1 MFKRTITAL
10 MILAAMLCLTAK
22 VDAAARYSKDDTW
35 LVYWYICGADNLEG
49 EAHFS
54 TLNIAELQEINM
66 PPNVKVLLLAGG
78 THVWNHPTIK
88 EQGDGIYLYGTNGL
102 EKLVDLEADMGNPD
116 TLAQFL
122 KYGEENFPA
131 DRRILIFQDHGGQS
145 GLCYDDKFAQEVKG
159 DDGQTYQI
167 YSFLTYD
174 SLKDTF
180 GAVYGESPA
189 DKPFELI
196 GFNACM
202 TGSYELANSIAD
214 FSRYM
219 MGSEPSSNPIG
230 YDIRDMFDTLANNP
244 AVDGAQLG
252 KVLCDGSIK
261 RLDFIDKE
269 YGYDLKVGN
278 AFSVINLDKM
288 PELRTAYEN
297 YFDEAVRRADKD
309 NGFSAAFARA
319 AESRNADRYSNTYTD
334 LGLLAQNTKA
344 IMPAASEK
352 LLKAIQN
359 SVVVNKRGDY
369 LKGMGISTYYPYT
382 STDDTIISTDS
393 YSFKNLFLEQNSNY
407 SGQKELYKKM
417 FSLDVSEIPNGSIP
431 LEHDKDGNF
440 VAKLT
445 PEQLKN
451 FSSVECILLPV
462 TEGND
467 PNSADLGGA
476 VFMSS
481 DDLTVDWD
489 KGIITEK
496 FRAVE
501 PVFEGNNIWM
511 FPTVSGRGHTFYHVP
526 ILYNDTPIK
535 LIVRYEIATKK
546 YTIVGF
552 GSMIE
557 NGMVRKKIGVPE
569 IGDVITPLYLVS
581 KPKDEVADPS
591 EIASE
596 YVDSNNGKAMA
607 FVIVKG
613 EPFVLTGNSTIAAE
627 KIANG
632 NYLYAFNFNAP
643 NGSDVMSEFGFISIE
658 DGKITRLTAKELDA
672 MQETAAK

>member
-1 MFKRTITAL
+1 MFKRTIAIL
-10 MILAAMLCLTAK
+10 MIFAAVLCFTVK
-22 VDAAARYSKDDTW
+22 VDAVSKNDTW
-35 LVYWYICGADNLEG
+35 LIYWYICGADNLEG
-49 EAHFS
+49 EAHLS
-54 TLNIAELQEINM
+54 TLNIAELQEVNM
-66 PPNVKVLLLAGG
+66 PPNVRVLLLAGG

-88 EQGDGIYLYGTNGL
+88 EQGDGIYLYSANGL
-102 EKLVDLEADMGNPD
+102 EKVADLEADMGNPD

-159 DDGQTYQI
+159 DDGQTYQV

-174 SLKDTF
+174 ALKETF

-189 DKPFELI
+189 EKPFELI

-230 YDIRDMFDTLANNP
+230 YDIVDMFDALATNP

-252 KVLCDGSIK
+252 KVLCDGSLK
-261 RLDFIDKE
+261 RLAEFDKQ
-269 YGYDLKVGN
+269 YNYDLAPVN

-297 YFDEAVRRADKD
+297 YFDEAVRCADKD

-334 LGLLAQNTKA
+334 LGLLAQNTQA
-344 IMPAASEK
+344 IMPAASQK

-359 SVVVNKRGDY
+359 SVVYNRRGDY

-382 STDDTIISTDS
+382 STDDATISTDS

-417 FSLDVSEIPNGSIP
+417 FSLDVSEIPKGSIP
-431 LEHDKDGNF
+431 LEHDKDGHF

-462 TEGND
+462 EKKADT
-467 PNSADLGGA
+467 NSIDLGGA
-476 VFMSS
+476 VLMST

-489 KGIITEK
+489 KGIVTEK

-526 ILYNDTPIK
+526 ILYNDNQTK
-535 LIVRYEIATKK
+535 LIVRYEIASKK
-546 YTIVGF
+546 YTIIGF

-557 NGMVRKKIGVPE
+557 NGMVRQKIGVPE
-569 IGDVITPLYLVS
+569 IADIITPLYLVS
-581 KPKDEVADPS
+581 KPKDEVEDPS
-591 EIASE
+591 EIVSE
-596 YVDSNNGKAMA
+596 YTDDGKAMT

-613 EPFVLTGNSTIAAE
+613 EPFVLTGNSTITTR
-627 KIANG
+627 KITDG
-632 NYLYAFNFNAP
+632 NYIYAFNFNAP
-643 NGSDVMSEFGFISIE
+643 NGNDITSDFGFIKIE
-658 DGKITRLTAKELDA
+658 GGKVMRFTAEELDS
-672 MQETAAK
+672 QTQKDAA